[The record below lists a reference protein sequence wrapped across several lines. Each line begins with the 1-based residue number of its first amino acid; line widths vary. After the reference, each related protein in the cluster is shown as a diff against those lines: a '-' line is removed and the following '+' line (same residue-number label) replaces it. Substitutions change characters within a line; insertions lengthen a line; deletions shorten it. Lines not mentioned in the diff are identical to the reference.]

1 MSWQPTVGT
10 LNDEDLYLA
19 KITIAALGYD
29 DVVAHIDA
37 LTVQLERARGI
48 AVALEQEVAQ
58 RETGWAARHRYA
70 TVELPD
76 DDQHTLDADGT
87 CTTCDDKAGVGDA

>member
-10 LNDEDLYLA
+10 LSAEDLYLA

-37 LTVQLERARGI
+37 LTAQLERARSI
-48 AVALEQEVAQ
+48 AVSLEQELAQ
-58 RETGWAARHRYA
+58 RGAGRWPMRQYA

-76 DDQHTLDADGT
+76 DAA
-87 CTTCDDKAGVGDA
+87 DKAGDK